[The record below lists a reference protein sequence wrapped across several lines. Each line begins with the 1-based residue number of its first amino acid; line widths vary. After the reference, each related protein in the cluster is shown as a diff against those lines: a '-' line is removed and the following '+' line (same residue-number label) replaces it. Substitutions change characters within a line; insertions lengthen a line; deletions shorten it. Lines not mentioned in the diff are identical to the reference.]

1 MEIKQNVLRIQS
13 HPSIA
18 IWAANNENEVALRQN
33 WYKTNDNFNQYY
45 LDYRALYVDT
55 IKSLV
60 EKIDPN
66 REILT
71 SSPSNGKKT
80 QTENWISQNPQDN
93 HYGDSMSSFTFQ
105 LLNSLVINY
114 YSCFQFTF
122 MSTS

>member
-80 QTENWISQNPQDN
+80 ETENWISQNPQDN
-93 HYGDSMSSFTFQ
+93 HYGDSMLTYQ
-105 LLNSLVINY
+105 LKLIKSAINY
-114 YSCFQFTF
+114 SSCFQFT
-122 MSTS
+122 STSTS